1 MATPQLSVTDLTFLL
16 QQAAHVLTTEL
27 TAGLS
32 ELGIVPRGHCV
43 LAKAV
48 DAGLTQI
55 QLAERCNLDKT
66 TMVVTLD
73 ELERAGL
80 AERHPSPTDRR
91 ARIVVVTEAGRA
103 VLKRGVEVI
112 DQIHDD
118 VLGSLPGEQREAFVA
133 ALRDLTAGRLSTPT
147 MCDRPVRRRAHRS
160 RG

>member
-27 TAGLS
+27 TAGLA

-80 AERHPSPTDRR
+80 AERHPSRTDRR
-91 ARIVVVTEAGRA
+91 ARIVVVTDAGRE

-112 DQIHDD
+112 DRIHGD
-118 VLGSLPGEQREAFVA
+118 VLGSLPVEQREAFVT
-133 ALRDLTAGRLSTPT
+133 ALVGLTAGRLSTPA
-147 MCDRPVRRRAHRS
+147 MCDRPVRRRAHR
-160 RG
+160 

>member
-1 MATPQLSVTDLTFLL
+1 MAEPERSVADLTFLL

-43 LAKAV
+43 LARAV
-48 DAGLTQI
+48 TGGLTQI
-55 QLAERCNLDKT
+55 QLAELCNLDKT

-112 DQIHDD
+112 DRIHGE
-118 VLGSLPGEQREAFVA
+118 VLGSLPVEQREAFVA
-133 ALRDLTAGRLSTPT
+133 ALTNLTANRLSTPAT
-147 MCDRPVRRRAHRS
+147 CNRPVRRRAHR
-160 RG
+160 

>member
-27 TAGLS
+27 TAGLA

-91 ARIVVVTEAGRA
+91 GRGGGGTGAGGGG
-103 VLKRGVEVI
+103 VGGGGGGGGRGS
-112 DQIHDD
+112 
-118 VLGSLPGEQREAFVA
+118 GGGFGGVA
-133 ALRDLTAGRLSTPT
+133 G
-147 MCDRPVRRRAHRS
+147 
-160 RG
+160 